1 MRSVRSYSIHGGSVQ
16 AHPSDVEG
24 LEGLH
29 IAVPKTFWRRE
40 DMLQGEPAR
49 IPCVVAAEC
58 VREFRHTDGSRARTY
73 LLEWNSQF
81 FPIKR
86 DALLSRCL
94 TPAQRVAL
102 DL

>member
-1 MRSVRSYSIHGGSVQ
+1 MQ

-24 LEGLH
+24 LVGLH
-29 IAVPKTFWRRE
+29 ITVPKTFWRRE
-40 DMLQGEPAR
+40 DLLHGEPAR
-49 IPCVVAAEC
+49 ISCVVAAEC
-58 VREFRHTDGSRARTY
+58 VREFRHPDGSRARTY
-73 LLEWNSQF
+73 LLEWNAQF